1 MTLHAPCEFLRP
13 GRNSLRRG
21 VSSILSGSF
30 FSASVSAFPLAEKKA
45 GKDACDVPLRARTD
59 SQPTQGAARRSENV
73 RA

>member
-45 GKDACDVPLRARTD
+45 GK
-59 SQPTQGAARRSENV
+59 GA
-73 RA
+73 